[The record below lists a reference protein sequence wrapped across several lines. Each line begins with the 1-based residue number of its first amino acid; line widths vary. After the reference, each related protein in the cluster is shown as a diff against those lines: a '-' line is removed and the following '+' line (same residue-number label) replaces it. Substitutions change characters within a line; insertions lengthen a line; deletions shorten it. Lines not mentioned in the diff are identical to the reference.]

1 MLYSQTKE
9 VQIIQQISNKEG
21 EKSKLIKTHD
31 QIGLIGTCIAI
42 GKKMIMNGLRIWL
55 TFQIK
60 PLKTKDDIQL

>member
-31 QIGLIGTCIAI
+31 QIVLICTCIAI
-42 GKKMIMNGLRIWL
+42 GKKMIMNGLRSWL